1 MNLPGEEQPE
11 PEYHEPEY
19 EGESAQEE
27 AEIDEDDL
35 PDFGQSTL
43 AYRSASS
50 DPTFGYLVTLAL
62 AVGLTALPA
71 DQFELRYTLIW
82 SIMAGFGVLAWLLG
96 NSARVGQETPE
107 NLAWGVVFGL
117 IVATPLLAV
126 GGSLLTTTVTL
137 LFGGMSAG
145 TLLTYL
151 VFVMPL
157 AETLFFRGLMQQTR
171 AFWIVG
177 VLSAIW
183 GAVVFFPRLDI
194 GSYPA
199 IVAIIAIALVMMNLT
214 FSYVKERNG
223 LAAAWLCQ
231 IVVNLVL
238 LFFPFVSR

>member
-1 MNLPGEEQPE
+1 MSLPEDQQ
-11 PEYHEPEY
+11 PEY
-19 EGESAQEE
+19 EDETTQADEIEPEE
-27 AEIDEDDL
+27 IEEDDL

-50 DPTFGYLVTLAL
+50 DPTFGYLVALAL
-62 AVGLTALPA
+62 AVGLTALQA

-82 SIMAGFGVLAWLLG
+82 GVMAGLGVLSWLLG
-96 NSARVGQETPE
+96 NSARISQETPE

-117 IVATPLLAV
+117 IIATPLLTV
-126 GGSLLTTTVTL
+126 GGSLLNTTVTL
-137 LFGGMSAG
+137 LFGGMSPG

-171 AFWIVG
+171 PFWLVG
-177 VLSAIW
+177 LLSSIW

-194 GSYPA
+194 GTYPA
-199 IVAIIAIALVMMNLT
+199 IVGIIALALVMMNLT
-214 FSYVKERNG
+214 YGYVKQRNG

>member
-1 MNLPGEEQPE
+1 MSLPEDQQ
-11 PEYHEPEY
+11 PEY
-19 EGESAQEE
+19 EDETTQADEIAPEE
-27 AEIDEDDL
+27 IEEDDL

-43 AYRSASS
+43 AYRSANS
-50 DPTFGYLVTLAL
+50 DPTFGYLVALAL
-62 AVGLTALPA
+62 AVGLTALQA

-82 SIMAGFGVLAWLLG
+82 GVMAGFGVLSWLLG
-96 NSARVGQETPE
+96 NSARISQETPE

-117 IVATPLLAV
+117 IIATPLLTV
-126 GGSLLTTTVTL
+126 GGSLLNTTVTL

-171 AFWIVG
+171 AFWLVG
-177 VLSAIW
+177 ILSSIW

-194 GSYPA
+194 STYPA
-199 IVAIIAIALVMMNLT
+199 IVGLIALALVMMNLT
-214 FSYVKERNG
+214 YGYVKQRNG
-223 LAAAWLCQ
+223 LAAAWVCQ